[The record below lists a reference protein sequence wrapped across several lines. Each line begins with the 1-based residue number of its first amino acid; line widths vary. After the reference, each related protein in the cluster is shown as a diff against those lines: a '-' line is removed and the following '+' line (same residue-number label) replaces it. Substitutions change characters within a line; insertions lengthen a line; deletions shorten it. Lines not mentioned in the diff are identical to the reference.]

1 MTKDKLI
8 IDSTWC
14 LFLDR
19 DGVINKKLNEDYVK
33 NFEEFQFIEGNLE
46 SLAKLSSVFNR
57 IVIVTNQQG
66 VGKGLMQLD
75 ELLDIHNKMMEE
87 ITKHNGRIDYI
98 YYCTAMR
105 EEESFFRKPNVGM
118 ALRAK
123 KDFPDINFKKSVIVG
138 DSISDMQFGKKMKMK
153 TVFITNDLS
162 KVYINP
168 FLIDYVYPDLF
179 SFANDLIY

>member
-1 MTKDKLI
+1 MISEKLQ

-33 NFEEFQFIEGNLE
+33 NYDEFEFIGGNLE
-46 SLAKLSSVFNR
+46 SLAKLSLIFNK

-66 VGKGLMQLD
+66 VGKGLMMLD
-75 ELLDIHNKMMEE
+75 ELIDIHNKMLED
-87 ITKHNGRIDYI
+87 ITKNNGRIDYI
-98 YYCTAMR
+98 YYCTATKD
-105 EEESFFRKPNVGM
+105 EESFFRKPNVGM

-138 DSISDMQFGKKMKMK
+138 DSISDMQFGRRMRMT

-162 KVYINP
+162 RIAINP
-168 FLIDYVYPDLF
+168 YLIDYAYPDLF
-179 SFANDLIY
+179 SFTNDIIY